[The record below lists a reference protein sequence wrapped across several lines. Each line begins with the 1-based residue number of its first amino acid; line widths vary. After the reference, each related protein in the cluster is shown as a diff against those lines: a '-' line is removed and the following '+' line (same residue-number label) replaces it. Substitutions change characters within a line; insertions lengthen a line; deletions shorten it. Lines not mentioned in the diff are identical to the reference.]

1 VWDQERGGWTMWKG
15 TQREEDRSRDKNKK
29 AKNMRKN

>member
-1 VWDQERGGWTMWKG
+1 MWKG